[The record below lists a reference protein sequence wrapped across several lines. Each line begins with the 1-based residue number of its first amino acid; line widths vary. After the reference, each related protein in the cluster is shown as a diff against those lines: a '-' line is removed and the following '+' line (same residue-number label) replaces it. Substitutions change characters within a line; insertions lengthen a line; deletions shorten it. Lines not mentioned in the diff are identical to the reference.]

1 MDAGPYLVRRDQ
13 TDVLGQTRQTVR
25 VALVRP
31 ALGERG
37 VQQGAD
43 GLGVGALRSLGTDAA
58 QRGVDGEPADPPL
71 ARRRPQHG
79 VGVQTKMGEAL
90 AVGGR
95 HGRRDLTDHLVGV
108 VHLQRPGGE
117 ERGQLGGV
125 GEPLVHD
132 VDEVVVL
139 DGIQHLD
146 EAGVAEQGGRAC
158 RRQHGPGSRVV
169 SREEVDS
176 DGAAQLLVDG
186 PPAAEAVQTGDALL
200 EAVTSGQL
208 VPAVQFGRRDL
219 DGFLARGVPL
229 CLVAVRVPLPVVGHP
244 VGRGLVRLC
253 GQRLIAAV
261 VCHVDGSCAPF
272 RHRRSCLPIPCASA
286 DSRSAR
292 PTPNPIVP
300 TVRRYA
306 RHTAADDGCALTPG
320 LSVPGVRA
328 PCRPES

>member
-1 MDAGPYLVRRDQ
+1 MPGSGGTVVGERPHRQFGQAAVDAGAYLVRRDQ
-13 TDVLGQTRQTVR
+13 PDVLGQTCQTVC

-37 VQQGAD
+37 VQQGSD
-43 GLGVGALRSLGTDAA
+43 GLGVGALRSVGTDAA
-58 QRGVDGEPADPPL
+58 QCGVDGQPADPPL
-71 ARRRPQHG
+71 ARRRTQHR
-79 VGVQTKMGEAL
+79 VGAQTKMGEAL
-90 AVGGR
+90 PVRGR

-117 ERGQLGGV
+117 ESGQLGGV
-125 GEPLVHD
+125 REPLVHD

-139 DGIQHLD
+139 DGVQYLD
-146 EAGVAEQGGRAC
+146 ETGIAEQGGRT
-158 RRQHGPGSRVV
+158 RRGQHGPGARVV
-169 SREEVDS
+169 RGEEVDS

-186 PPAAEAVQTGDALL
+186 PPTAEAVQTGDALL
-200 EAVTSGQL
+200 EAVASGEL
-208 VPAVQFGRRDL
+208 VPAVQFGWRGL
-219 DGFLARGVPL
+219 AGFLARGVPL

-253 GQRLIAAV
+253 GQRLIAAG

-286 DSRSAR
+286 DFRSAR

-300 TVRRYA
+300 TVRR
-306 RHTAADDGCALTPG
+306 
-320 LSVPGVRA
+320 
-328 PCRPES
+328 